1 MKKELVMDFSPGEKL
16 STEELYKRLGISKDT
31 WKRNRKDILVELA
44 NVYAYEVAYQGRSI
58 IYTFLKQVGEY
69 KSDAAARDEAFE
81 SAIVETISE
90 QPLNTAANVARVINE
105 EWHEVTS
112 LRLYRENSL

>member
-1 MKKELVMDFSPGEKL
+1 MKQSIVGNKVIYRFLTDGEY
-16 STEELYKRLGISKDT
+16 EYKRKT
-31 WKRNRKDILVELA
+31 KAKTEKV
-44 NVYAYEVAYQGRSI
+44 
-58 IYTFLKQVGEY
+58 
-69 KSDAAARDEAFE
+69 AARDIAFE
-81 SAIVETISE
+81 EAIVETISE